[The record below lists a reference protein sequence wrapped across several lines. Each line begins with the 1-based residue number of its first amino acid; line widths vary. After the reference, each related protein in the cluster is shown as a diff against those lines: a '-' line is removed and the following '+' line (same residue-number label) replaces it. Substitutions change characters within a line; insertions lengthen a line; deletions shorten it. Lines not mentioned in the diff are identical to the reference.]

1 MHNQDQTY
9 QNLPDMHKLWQTC
22 QEYLLGQ
29 AGHGYCSV
37 RSLHSYSFVVGCSR
51 RKSYPEPPH
60 VPNTTGVIAY
70 MLVPSRAC
78 LHFFTRQGL
87 YTSLMMQ
94 TKTPQLYPC
103 PYSTEVSSRHS
114 SDAAPWPGPAAPAA
128 AAGPPFTQGAAP
140 ARRRRAAVPSAVHL
154 RMSQQSILGN
164 LDLRGLTAQ
173 ACSSCIA
180 SSFSLTGLLLGRDDR
195 PLCWCPLQVVLRRLH
210 ACSRSPDAPLQVG
223 GALGMTETQ
232 RWLLL
237 ARCAHQASPLG

>member
-1 MHNQDQTY
+1 MHNQDHTY

-60 VPNTTGVIAY
+60 VPNITGVFAY

-114 SDAAPWPGPAAPAA
+114 SDVLSTLKIDISPGGYNFLQQMWPRVPGQGVPTAEDLLRDPWINCTGNSCRT
-128 AAGPPFTQGAAP
+128 AGAHPNT
-140 ARRRRAAVPSAVHL
+140 L
-154 RMSQQSILGN
+154 
-164 LDLRGLTAQ
+164 
-173 ACSSCIA
+173 
-180 SSFSLTGLLLGRDDR
+180 
-195 PLCWCPLQVVLRRLH
+195 
-210 ACSRSPDAPLQVG
+210 SPTV
-223 GALGMTETQ
+223 
-232 RWLLL
+232 
-237 ARCAHQASPLG
+237 